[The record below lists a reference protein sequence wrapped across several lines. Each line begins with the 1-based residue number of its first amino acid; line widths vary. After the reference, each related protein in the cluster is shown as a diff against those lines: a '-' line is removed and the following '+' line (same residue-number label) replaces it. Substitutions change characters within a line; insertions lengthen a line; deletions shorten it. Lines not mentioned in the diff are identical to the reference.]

1 MFLFDYPENEWM
13 NAYRSHVETYPS
25 TRYII
30 DCTKLYC
37 QRPLVLSTQRALYLH
52 CNTHVT
58 YKGFIGISPVFLQ
71 LNENKPL
78 NELSND
84 EWTKAMK
91 KLSLNI
97 CRITSTTR
105 RVTKPDIAACIC
117 NLATFGSRISV
128 WVWVQY
134 QLGITVL

>member
-1 MFLFDYPENEWM
+1 MDECIPESCRKPIHPLDTLLT
-13 NAYRSHVETYPS
+13 APS
-25 TRYII
+25 YIAR
-30 DCTKLYC
+30 DHYF
-37 QRPLVLSTQRALYLH
+37 LSTQRALYSH
-52 CNTHVT
+52 YNTHVT